1 MLNNRL
7 ANQIAQRTAIEEC
20 EREHT
25 ENRDKLL
32 NENAQ
37 LRNENHMLE
46 QSIEGFKVEA
56 EHNKDFNREK
66 LADVMSEL
74 LHRRNLTIELENNL
88 GTLLR
93 ESERLE
99 TNYERLTNKLQE
111 RLNLARADIGTRD
124 GLINRYRNTLN
135 TCRDERDIIQA
146 RYMTEQLETRSLR
159 RQRLALR
166 IANRQLQIRLM
177 NPPVVIPQPIPQL
190 PLPNI
195 SWLMLH

>member
-1 MLNNRL
+1 M
-7 ANQIAQRTAIEEC
+7 
-20 EREHT
+20 
-25 ENRDKLL
+25 

-37 LRNENHMLE
+37 LRNEIYKLK
-46 QSIEGFKVEA
+46 QSIEGLKVKA
-56 EHNKDFNREK
+56 ESNNDLNRDK

-124 GLINRYRNTLN
+124 GLINRYRNAFN

>member
-1 MLNNRL
+1 
-7 ANQIAQRTAIEEC
+7 
-20 EREHT
+20 
-25 ENRDKLL
+25 L

-46 QSIEGFKVEA
+46 QSIEGLKVEA

-74 LHRRNLTIELENNL
+74 LNRRNLTIELENNL

-99 TNYERLTNKLQE
+99 TNYERLTNELQRNLE
-111 RLNLARADIGTRD
+111 RARADIGTRD

-135 TCRDERDIIQA
+135 TCRD
-146 RYMTEQLETRSLR
+146 
-159 RQRLALR
+159 
-166 IANRQLQIRLM
+166 
-177 NPPVVIPQPIPQL
+177 
-190 PLPNI
+190 
-195 SWLMLH
+195 